1 MISDRMFGGYASG
14 TGRKKT
20 NKMKSVKIEGKL
32 RSDLGKKATRQI
44 RSEEQV
50 PAVIYGGKETIHFS
64 APVMAFRTLVY
75 TPEFQLAEISIGGKT
90 YKTIM
95 KDLQF
100 DVVTDTLNHVD
111 FLELVE
117 DRKINATL
125 PIKFHGQAQ
134 GVKDG
139 GRLELKMKSL
149 NVRTLPKHLTENIS
163 VDLTNLQLHGNIRV
177 EDVKVENMEILN
189 SPRIPVASV
198 VTTRALKQEEAA
210 VTAPAAGAA
219 APAAGAAAPAAA
231 AKPAEKGKK

>member
-1 MISDRMFGGYASG
+1 
-14 TGRKKT
+14 
-20 NKMKSVKIEGKL
+20 MKSVKIEGKK
-32 RSDLGKKATRQI
+32 RSDLGKKATRHL
-44 RSEEQV
+44 RSEDHV

-75 TPEFQLAEISIGGKT
+75 TPDFQLAEISVDGTT
-90 YKTIM
+90 YRAIM

-100 DVVTDTLNHVD
+100 DVVTDELNHID

-139 GRLELKMKSL
+139 GRLELKIKSL
-149 NVRTLPKHLTENIS
+149 NVRTYPKHLTENIS

-177 EDVKVENMEILN
+177 EDVKADNMEILN
-189 SPRIPVASV
+189 SPRIPIASV
-198 VTTRALKQEEAA
+198 VTTRALRQEETAA
-210 VTAPAAGAA
+210 AAA
-219 APAAGAAAPAAA
+219 APAAGAAAKAAPAAAA
-231 AKPAEKGKK
+231 AKPAEKKK